1 MTESFTDI
9 RQADADHGGTD
20 ETQVAETQVVDGLSL
35 ASVAGTGGVV
45 FAGVLR
51 PPSNAHS
58 VPTAPAL
65 TTASDTSAIGPA
77 TSTSTS
83 TSPLGRPV
91 IYQVG
96 DAGWV
101 TVDIDATS
109 IALRST
115 MPQSGWTV
123 IAATTN
129 SSHINVQFTDTRRI
143 VGVDVG
149 LVGSVVTVSATNVL
163 AAGSVSSVAAT
174 PVGVSADDG
183 VQSTA
188 PLASDVPVASPP
200 APLVDAPASTVA
212 TPSRVPA
219 RSATT
224 ATSAAG
230 GSGGTSARGDGH
242 DGASGGEN
250 DD

>member
-1 MTESFTDI
+1 MEESMKHKLLT
-9 RQADADHGGTD
+9 
-20 ETQVAETQVVDGLSL
+20 GLSL
-35 ASVAGTGGVV
+35 ASVAGTGGVA
-45 FAGVLR
+45 FAGVLG
-51 PPSNAHS
+51 PPSNAQS
-58 VPTAPAL
+58 IPTAQAL
-65 TTASDTSAIGPA
+65 TTADTSAIGPA

-83 TSPLGRPV
+83 TSPLGRSV

-101 TVDIDATS
+101 TVDIAPTS

-115 MPQSGWTV
+115 TPQSGWTV
-123 IAATTN
+123 VAATTN
-129 SSHINVQFTDTRRI
+129 GTRINVRFTDTRRI

-149 LVGSVVTVSATNVL
+149 LVNSAVTVSATNDL
-163 AAGSVSSVAAT
+163 ASGSVSSVAAT
-174 PVGVSADDG
+174 PVSVSADGG

-200 APLVDAPASTVA
+200 PALVDAPAITASA
-212 TPSRVPA
+212 SARVPA

-230 GSGGTSARGDGH
+230 GSGGTSARGDAH
-242 DGASGGEN
+242 EGASGGQN